1 MKKFTLIWIWVLSIP
16 IFFQLSA
23 QTFNYDEFEPH
34 PRLLMKKGEEQKIK
48 QNIQGKPEM
57 LEVYNQIIS
66 EANKLLIQPTETFT
80 KVGMRFLTK
89 SLNRI
94 LTLSFAYRM
103 TGDEKFQLRA
113 EQEMVALASFES
125 WNPSHFLDVAT
136 VTMAMAIG
144 YDWLYDKLQPETKQ
158 MVREAIL
165 QKGIAPS
172 KVKPNNKFL
181 SAVHNWNQ
189 VCNAGMIF
197 GALALLET
205 DREESIEI
213 IERSIK
219 SLPIAMAAY
228 GPDGNYPEGYAY
240 WGYGTSF
247 NVLLIA
253 GLESTFGKDGGLSQT
268 PGFMESARFMQY
280 MIGSSNK
287 PFNYSDSSTKMSGFP
302 AMYWFANKA
311 NDSSLLWSEKT
322 FVSQGGSY
330 INDQYKPLMLIY
342 GSHFS
347 LDQIP
352 APTEKVWVGR
362 GRVPVV
368 LIRTDWEK
376 DKGCYLAIK
385 GGEAKENHAH
395 MDGGSFVFDAL
406 GVRWA
411 GDLGLQDYYSLEK
424 ENLNIWDRTQ
434 TGDRW
439 RVFRYHNTTHN
450 TLTVNDKDHFVDG
463 MVTFNQIYQKGNKL
477 GGELNMAPLFG
488 GSLKKATREVVL
500 INESYLQ
507 ITDRVQAAKEAA
519 SVRWTMVTDATPKQI
534 DKRTLELTQKGK
546 RLKMVLDSPAS
557 ASFTI
562 LDNNPPHSYDAPNPD
577 SYRVIFNTDLKPGQS
592 STLKVR
598 LIPIEE

>member
-1 MKKFTLIWIWVLSIP
+1 MKILSLIGVWLIAIP
-16 IFFQLSA
+16 LFFQLSA
-23 QTFNYDEFEPH
+23 QTFDYNQVAPH

-48 QNIQGKPEM
+48 ENIQGKPEM

-80 KVGMRFLTK
+80 KVGIRFLTK

-125 WNPSHFLDVAT
+125 WNPSHFLDAAT
-136 VTMAMAIG
+136 VTLAMAIG
-144 YDWLYDKLQPETKQ
+144 YDWLYDQLQPETKQ
-158 MVREAIL
+158 LVREAIL

-219 SLPIAMAAY
+219 SLPTAMAAY

-253 GLESTFGKDGGLSQT
+253 GLESAFEKDGGLSQT
-268 PGFMESARFMQY
+268 PGFIESARFMQY
-280 MIGSSNK
+280 MIGSSHI
-287 PFNYSDSSTKMSGFP
+287 PFNYSDCGTKMSGFP
-302 AMYWFANKA
+302 AMYWFASKA
-311 NDSSLLWSEKT
+311 NDPSLLWSEKT
-322 FVSQGGSY
+322 FLSQGGSY
-330 INDQYKPLMLIY
+330 IKDQYKPLMLIY

-347 LDQIP
+347 LDQVTP
-352 APTEKVWVGR
+352 PTEKVWTGR

-368 LIRTDWEK
+368 LVRTDWEK

-385 GGEAKENHAH
+385 GGEAHENHAH

-411 GDLGLQDYYSLEK
+411 GDLGLQDYHSLEK

-439 RVFRYHNTTHN
+439 RVFRYHNTAHN
-450 TLTVNDKDHFVDG
+450 TLTVNEKDHFVDG
-463 MVTFNQIYQKGNKL
+463 MVTFNQVYRKGNKL

-488 GSLKKATREVVL
+488 GALKKATREVVL

-507 ITDRVQAAKEAA
+507 VTDRIQAANEAA
-519 SVRWTMVTDATPKQI
+519 SVRWTMVTGATPKQI
-534 DKRTLELTQKGK
+534 DKRTLELTQEGK
-546 RLKMVLDSPAS
+546 RLKMVLDSPSS
-557 ASFTI
+557 ASFAI
-562 LDNNPPHSYDAPNPD
+562 LDNNSPHSYDAPNPD
-577 SYRVIFNTDLKPGQS
+577 SYRI
-592 STLKVR
+592 
-598 LIPIEE
+598 